1 MNREFSKM
9 DMRRRITLGKKSI
22 TMFGKQILFAAI
34 LLTCTAA
41 LSAYAQDAP
50 KPAPVN
56 AGGKWLEIDA
66 QDQMTLAKKTR
77 FELEADN
84 FLRDS
89 SYNKPK
95 IEIFCENG
103 KYKFADLV
111 PNVKLG
117 PPNRPGFWGQ
127 PQLEVLVRVDESHS
141 RHGWNWLGGRS
152 LSMDKGTVRE
162 LIGAKVFK
170 VEFRTPDGPEIAG
183 FTPAD
188 FSLDRIGK
196 ACDLTPKK
204 PSNDD

>member
-1 MNREFSKM
+1 LGQKFINTFMKR
-9 DMRRRITLGKKSI
+9 TLLAGI
-22 TMFGKQILFAAI
+22 ILTFAVG
-34 LLTCTAA
+34 

-56 AGGKWLEIDA
+56 AGGKWLEISSEDK
-66 QDQMTLAKKTR
+66 MTLAKKTR

-89 SYNKPK
+89 TYHKPK

-103 KYKFADLV
+103 KYKFGDLV

-141 RHGWNWLGGRS
+141 HHGWNWLGGRS

-170 VEFRTPDGPEIAG
+170 VEFRTPDGPEIAE
-183 FTPAD
+183 FTPAG
-188 FSLDRIGK
+188 FSLDHIGK
-196 ACDLTPKK
+196 ACDLSAKR